1 MVATRNGDA
10 VRLRPLD
17 RLPRGA
23 FPATGGPSRIRAD
36 AAHRQADRPGIPD
49 PPRTSPDRPGLD
61 AEGNAHGLLEK
72 SLLRPEGGE
81 AGTREVL
88 PSLEKEGADPPGPPP
103 PIPRTS
109 LTGRRDK
116 MGPSRRKGRHD
127 PQGHEDRGRRSEIP
141 PDDPGLR
148 AFRDRLRRVSALRVR
163 EPRTRRQG
171 PRNQPRR
178 ISETFE

>member
-1 MVATRNGDA
+1 MVAPRNGDA

-23 FPATGGPSRIRAD
+23 FQATGGPSRIRAD

-88 PSLEKEGADPPGPPP
+88 PSCEEDRADPLGAPPP
-103 PIPRTS
+103 HPRTY
-109 LTGRRDK
+109 LTGRRDTI
-116 MGPSRRKGRHD
+116 GPSPPAGRPGTQTRHD
-127 PQGHEDRGRRSEIP
+127 
-141 PDDPGLR
+141 
-148 AFRDRLRRVSALRVR
+148 
-163 EPRTRRQG
+163 
-171 PRNQPRR
+171 
-178 ISETFE
+178 